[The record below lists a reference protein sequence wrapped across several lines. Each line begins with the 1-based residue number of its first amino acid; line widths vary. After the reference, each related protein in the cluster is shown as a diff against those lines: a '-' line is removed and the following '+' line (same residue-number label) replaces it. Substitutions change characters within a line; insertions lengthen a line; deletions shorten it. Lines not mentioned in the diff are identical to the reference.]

1 MNIMKVGT
9 FWNSK
14 FVTNSDI
21 WIFILKCFHKTDFKW
36 DYLLSWNIKKCIF
49 RDIFITNNITKS
61 LLWILGKLG
70 PFKKQTQGFW
80 SVNQNVST
88 NLNPHFPSVDLLHS
102 FGPTIPVCRSIMQ
115 IYALLNLGNSIS
127 ALVAGI
133 INKQWTSRTALRW
146 NCKYTS
152 TVCPGSMNI
161 NFNYANVRLWLRLGQ
176 PKPTQLEPT
185 QIRDNQSNWLRAHY
199 NCISIR
205 QKCQLLLA
213 SNSIMSGSPFEIT
226 KKKKQNNKRT
236 TERNFQFPRGPV
248 EILLQMM
255 MNVPWLWPK

>member
-1 MNIMKVGT
+1 MNIKKVGT
-9 FWNSK
+9 FWNTK
-14 FVTNSDI
+14 FATNSAT
-21 WIFILKCFHKTDFKW
+21 WIFILKCFHTTDFKW
-36 DYLLSWNIKKCIF
+36 DYLLSLNIKKYIF
-49 RDIFITNNITKS
+49 CDIFVTNIITKS
-61 LLWILGKLG
+61 FQWIKGKLW
-70 PFKKQTQGFW
+70 PSKIQTQLRIQIFW
-80 SVNQNVST
+80 SKLVIKLFPPDF
-88 NLNPHFPSVDLLHS
+88 NLHFPSVDLLHS

-152 TVCPGSMNI
+152 TVFPGSMNI

-176 PKPTQLEPT
+176 PKPTRPEPT

-226 KKKKQNNKRT
+226 KKKKQNIYFCRGVGVLYWIRVHMRL
-236 TERNFQFPRGPV
+236 TE
-248 EILLQMM
+248 
-255 MNVPWLWPK
+255 W